1 MKQQIYNT
9 GIYLRLS
16 CDDDVHGESVSISN
30 QRQMLTQYCRE
41 HGLRLVDEYVD
52 DGYSGTN
59 FDRPSF
65 QRMLDDIENG
75 KINCVVTKDLQACNN
90 SQNEGQCPLHG
101 LRGAVSS
108 SQLVQEYGR
117 RHRKTNCNV
126 FPRRRE
132 GISTL

>member
-41 HGLRLVDEYVD
+41 HGLRIVDEYVD

-59 FDRPSF
+59 FDRPGF
-65 QRMLDDIENG
+65 QRMLDDIEDG
-75 KINCVVTKDLQACNN
+75 KRSIFHPKVSAI
-90 SQNEGQCPLHG
+90 SQSATAWIAK
-101 LRGAVSS
+101 RVKVRS
-108 SQLVQEYGR
+108 
-117 RHRKTNCNV
+117 HR
-126 FPRRRE
+126 F
-132 GISTL
+132 

>member
-1 MKQQIYNT
+1 MKRSFHYEEDEEADCSLPGRSDSFWYWIVSSHEGGTHLKQQIYNT

-65 QRMLDDIENG
+65 QRM
-75 KINCVVTKDLQACNN
+75 
-90 SQNEGQCPLHG
+90 QCFVCL
-101 LRGAVSS
+101 
-108 SQLVQEYGR
+108 
-117 RHRKTNCNV
+117 
-126 FPRRRE
+126 
-132 GISTL
+132 